1 MNFLDVT
8 EANWDF
14 IMRINDLGVLI
25 GIQEAA
31 KQMIAQDTGGKIINI
46 ASIAS
51 RPGFDNF
58 VPYSALKSAVV
69 SLTQLAARD
78 LAKHNITVT
87 GFAPVVVN
95 FEMWET
101 LDEDLME
108 LGVSERPGQAMEE
121 LSANVL
127 HGRVALPKDII
138 GNTTFLASSESD
150 YMTAQIEMIDSGM
163 TLF

>member
-1 MNFLDVT
+1 
-8 EANWDF
+8 
-14 IMRINDLGVLI
+14 
-25 GIQEAA
+25 
-31 KQMIAQDTGGKIINI
+31 
-46 ASIAS
+46 
-51 RPGFDNF
+51 
-58 VPYSALKSAVV
+58 
-69 SLTQLAARD
+69 
-78 LAKHNITVT
+78 
-87 GFAPVVVN
+87 
-95 FEMWET
+95 MWET